1 MGELPL
7 TAVARRRY
15 NTLQG
20 QLKAMRA
27 LVTGATGFVGRRL
40 MERLGGGVVL
50 SRDPKAA
57 RERLGPSA
65 DAFGW
70 NPEEA
75 AAPARAFDG
84 VETVFNLAGEPV
96 AEGRW
101 TAGKKQRI
109 RDSRVLGTRNLVKTL
124 ESLRQRPSVLVAASA
139 VGFYGDRGDELLEET
154 SDPGEDFLAEVCRAW
169 EAEALKALT
178 FGMRVVMARIGI
190 VLDRSGGALAKML
203 PPFRLGLG
211 GRMGSGQQWM
221 PWIQLDDLV
230 AMLVH
235 AAENAGVV
243 GAMNA
248 VAPAPARNRE
258 FTEVLARLLKRPAVF
273 PVPKLALRLAL
284 GEVSDVLLGSQRAM
298 PRVALQTAF
307 RFRYPELVG
316 ALTAALENRRRIKP

>member
-1 MGELPL
+1 
-7 TAVARRRY
+7 
-15 NTLQG
+15 
-20 QLKAMRA
+20 MRA

-57 RERLGPSA
+57 RASLGSSA
-65 DAFGW
+65 DAYGW
-70 NPEEA
+70 NPEVE
-75 AAPARAFDG
+75 AAPARAFEG
-84 VETVFNLAGEPV
+84 VDAVFSLAGEPV

-101 TAGKKQRI
+101 TVAKKQRI

-124 ESLRQRPSVLVAASA
+124 ESLPQRPGVLVAASA
-139 VGFYGDRGDELLEET
+139 VGFYGDRGDEMLEET

-190 VLDRSGGALAKML
+190 VLHRSGGALAKML

-221 PWIQLDDLV
+221 PWIHRDDLV

-248 VAPAPARNRE
+248 VSPAPARNRE
-258 FTEVLARLLKRPAVF
+258 FTDILARLLKRPAIF
-273 PVPKLALRLAL
+273 PAPKLALRLAL
-284 GEVSDVLLGSQRAM
+284 GEVTDVLVGSQRAL
-298 PRVALQTAF
+298 PRVAQQTGF
-307 RFRYPELVG
+307 QFRYPELVG
-316 ALTAALENRRRIKP
+316 ALAAALEK